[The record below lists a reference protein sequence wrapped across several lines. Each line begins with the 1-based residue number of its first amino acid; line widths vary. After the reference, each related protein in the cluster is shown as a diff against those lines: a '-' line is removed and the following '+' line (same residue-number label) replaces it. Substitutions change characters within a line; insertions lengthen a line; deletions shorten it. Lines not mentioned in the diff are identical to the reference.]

1 MNDAPKLSSEKAFR
15 WYACL
20 FFFCH
25 EADLSSIS
33 ELLAMLFYLL
43 LQRTS
48 ILLNFKGNVLTNEF
62 QSFPCQAK

>member
-1 MNDAPKLSSEKAFR
+1 MHQNYLLRKPFGGMH
-15 WYACL
+15 AC
-20 FFFCH
+20 FFCH

>member
-1 MNDAPKLSSEKAFR
+1 MLV
-15 WYACL
+15 
-20 FFFCH
+20 FFCH

>member
-1 MNDAPKLSSEKAFR
+1 MMHQNYLLRKPFGGMH
-15 WYACL
+15 AC